1 MNYKKFAYL
10 VLIQTIVWMKSHGT
24 LTLGVMTV
32 EDGVNYN
39 KHVTVFLLHALAYVV
54 SDALG
59 VIVANLY
66 TMYSIWLYQIHYT

>member
-24 LTLGVMTV
+24 LTVGVMTV

-39 KHVTVFLLHALAYVV
+39 KHVVAAFLCML
-54 SDALG
+54 
-59 VIVANLY
+59 
-66 TMYSIWLYQIHYT
+66 